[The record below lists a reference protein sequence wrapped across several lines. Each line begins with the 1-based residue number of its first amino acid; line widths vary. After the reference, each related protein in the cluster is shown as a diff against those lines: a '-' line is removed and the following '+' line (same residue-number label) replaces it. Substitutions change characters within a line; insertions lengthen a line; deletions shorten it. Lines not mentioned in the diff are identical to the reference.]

1 MIFNYWMQP
10 SDFQGPWL
18 TARNLQCPE
27 GVLRGNDPKMPEK
40 DCRISMRTGAFP
52 SRKWQ
57 TLGVS
62 WGYVTFHWPSRGY
75 QGISLVLWIENS
87 NRSPSEDYSHLSDP
101 QVWIHGAIQ
110 IFFSLGIGHLAAQ
123 FWAPDPGPWDMLR
136 VVLKLVAVWRFWG
149 CNAILGGRQ
158 IWFIQVLLKIGG
170 SGNCKQ
176 GDISNVRRKGSI
188 KGCFWGAW
196 DSVVVV
202 MLWSY
207 DLMLHSW
214 LVFLENFWC

>member
-1 MIFNYWMQP
+1 MSPFT
-10 SDFQGPWL
+10 DLQGDIKAFLW
-18 TARNLQCPE
+18 CF
-27 GVLRGNDPKMPEK
+27 GLRTQTDHRPRIIAIYRIPK
-40 DCRISMRTGAFP
+40 SG
-52 SRKWQ
+52 
-57 TLGVS
+57 
-62 WGYVTFHWPSRGY
+62 
-75 QGISLVLWIENS
+75 
-87 NRSPSEDYSHLSDP
+87 
-101 QVWIHGAIQ
+101 WIHGAIQ